1 MKRIAQYFLLTLLLT
16 LSLYAQP
23 SQEQIAIV
31 IDLAGKQRMLTQK
44 MSKEALLI
52 AKGINIQKNQEELK
66 KTIALFDTTLKGL
79 LKGDE
84 KLQLPK
90 TEDTDIIQQLKSI
103 TSLWN
108 KFKPFIDRVAEGTY
122 DRTSLKAIEMGN
134 TPLLQS
140 MNRIVTMYEKKHTS
154 QLTPQIANTINLAG
168 RERMLIQKMT
178 KELLLIAH
186 NLESH
191 LYMKSLQQ
199 GGNFFK
205 KTLFGLINSK
215 DNHQDDQIKE
225 EINKIK
231 ELWDE
236 YQYAIANTELSKEGL
251 SKFTKKEQKV
261 MKELTEK
268 LIHVATK
275 IDKKRYQNELKESA
289 TEFETVLYGLINGSK
304 ALGIPKTKNSAIQK
318 ELSNVQELWN
328 SYKKVIKST
337 DTSEKGLK
345 KAMEINMPLLESM
358 DRVVTLYKKE

>member
-1 MKRIAQYFLLTLLLT
+1 MKRIVQYLLLTLLLT

-52 AKGINIQKNQEELK
+52 AKGIDVKKNQEELK
-66 KTIALFDTTLKGL
+66 QTIALFDTTLKGL
-79 LKGDE
+79 LQGDE

-90 TEDTDIIQQLKSI
+90 TTDKDIIQQLNSI
-103 TSLWN
+103 SSLWS
-108 KFKPFIDRVAEGTY
+108 KFKPFIDRVAEGNY

-140 MNRIVTMYEKKHTS
+140 MNRIVEMYEKRHTS
-154 QLTPQIANTINLAG
+154 ELSPQIANTINLAG

-205 KTLFGLINSK
+205 KTLFDLINSK
-215 DNHQDDQIKE
+215 ESHKDTQIKE
-225 EINKIK
+225 EINQIK
-231 ELWDE
+231 ALWEE

-251 SKFTKKEQKV
+251 AKFTKKEQKV
-261 MKELTEK
+261 MKELTQK

-275 IDKKRYQNELKESA
+275 IDKKRYQNALKKSA
-289 TEFETVLYGLINGSK
+289 IEFETILDGLIHGSK
-304 ALGIPKTKNSAIQK
+304 ELGIPKTKNSAIQK
-318 ELSNVQELWN
+318 ELNNVQKLWN
-328 SYKKVIKST
+328 SYKKVIKNT
-337 DTSEKGLK
+337 DTSEEGLK